1 MWVRF
6 DEALK
11 EASLHSLFEPRVLLR
26 YFSQMQKPQTGRL
39 DLPLKRLLDQVHDL
53 VQVVVPSGEVLY
65 VNDTW
70 QKVLGYSAD
79 EALHLQWLDVVHPES
94 RDRLINALQSLQAGK
109 AVAPI
114 DVTLVSRSGRLTPAT
129 GILDYHN
136 TPHQTEQ
143 IWCLWQPCESS
154 ADNPAPRIPLEQSQP
169 PQTALDTAPEFL
181 SSDSVL
187 DYLPIGVVQKDLDG
201 RITAANAA
209 AAHLYGYLSIGELI
223 QASTRSPS
231 SDEVIVHYVQPNA
244 WQTFLSQLKEE
255 GKVRHFRTQIQR
267 PDGQMLWVSESGRL
281 VCDRHNTPLYY
292 EGIVEDISHEQKL
305 HSYLER
311 TNQALESQQYLVSSD
326 ATEPDP
332 SDMSLS
338 SESLVSAQ
346 RIAGVAREARFQA
359 IFENASVGIVT
370 LDPCG
375 RILEAN
381 TALETMLGYS
391 QAELLCKT
399 LFHFTL
405 AEDLTQ
411 DVANFQALIDGNQ
424 EQYSIERRCL
434 RKDGTHLWIK
444 LTTATVRDE
453 SRCPCLILGIIEK
466 ISEQK
471 DAQAAL
477 RDSKVQFQNLVANVP
492 GMIFRL
498 TQLQGDTDYAQASQ
512 RQFSFSYVSPGC
524 RDIFEMEAE
533 EISAS
538 AASVFE
544 CIFED
549 DLQTFYSSLSRSA
562 HSLAPWLWE
571 GRILLKSGD
580 LKWIQAIA
588 QPQRRLDGSS
598 LWDGV
603 LMDITSRKQVEDR
616 LRLLESVVT
625 NANDSIIITE
635 TEPLSEP
642 GPRIVYVNPAF
653 TRNTGYHLDEV
664 LGKSPRLLQGPKTNR
679 KSLDIIRDA
688 LERWTTAKV
697 ELINYRKDRSEFW
710 VDTVIVPITDA
721 SGHTTHWM
729 AIQRDVTE
737 RKQLEEEILKAL
749 AKERELSD
757 LKSRFISTTSHEFRT
772 PLTTIMSSVEILDYF
787 KNSEEEEKELFQQVY
802 ESIQH
807 MTRLLDDVLFI
818 GRAERDRLEIEYI
831 ELELDTF
838 CKDTVIQAQRSFGK
852 SHVVTFTQSGTP
864 RPAFLDSKLLRQML
878 NNLLSN
884 AVKYSEPHSRVECN
898 LTYEDGTCILQIRDE
913 GIGIPLDD
921 QTRLFEFFHRG
932 SNVGAIQGTG
942 LGLAIV
948 KKSVD
953 LHHGTI
959 KVESDSGK
967 GTCITITLPL
977 RQSFSNA
984 DTSVAN

>member
-1 MWVRF
+1 MVDLSRF
-6 DEALK
+6 LLK
-11 EASLHSLFEPRVLLR
+11 YS
-26 YFSQMQKPQTGRL
+26 SQMQKPQTERL

-53 VQVVVPSGEVLY
+53 VQVVIPSGKLLY

-70 QKVLGYSAD
+70 QKVLGYLAS
-79 EALHLQWLDVVHPES
+79 EAPHLHWLDVVHPES
-94 RDRLINALQSLQAGK
+94 RDRLINALQSLHVGK
-109 AVAPI
+109 AVPPI
-114 DVTLVSRSGRLTPAT
+114 DVTLISRSGRLIPAT

-136 TPHQTEQ
+136 TPNQTEQ
-143 IWCLWQPCESS
+143 IWCLWQPHESS
-154 ADNPAPRIPLEQSQP
+154 ANNPAPRIPLEQ
-169 PQTALDTAPEFL
+169 PQTPPSALGVHLQFL
-181 SSDSVL
+181 SSGSAL
-187 DYLPIGVVQKDLDG
+187 EYLPIGVVQKDLEG
-201 RITAANAA
+201 RMTAANTAVA
-209 AAHLYGYLSIGELI
+209 CLYGYDSIDALI
-223 QASTRSPS
+223 QASASAQSFSEASP
-231 SDEVIVHYVQPNA
+231 HYVQPNH
-244 WQTFLSQLKEE
+244 WQTLLSQLKDQGEMRHV
-255 GKVRHFRTQIQR
+255 KAQVRRR
-267 PDGQMLWVSESGRL
+267 DGQVLWVSESGRL

-292 EGIVEDISHEQKL
+292 EGIIEDISREQHL
-305 HSYLER
+305 HAYLER
-311 TNQALESQQYLVSSD
+311 TNQALESWHQHDSPEAAEHLNSRSNLD
-326 ATEPDP
+326 LL
-332 SDMSLS
+332 LS
-338 SESLVSAQ
+338 GQ
-346 RIAGVAREARFQA
+346 RIEAVAREARFQA

-370 LDPCG
+370 LDLCG

-381 TALETMLGYS
+381 AALEIMLGYS
-391 QAELLCKT
+391 QSELICKT

-405 AEDLTQ
+405 AEDLAQ
-411 DVANFQALIDGNQ
+411 DIANFQALIDGTQ
-424 EQYSIERRCL
+424 EQYSLERRCL
-434 RKDGTHLWIK
+434 RKDGEPLWIR

-453 SRCPCLILGIIEK
+453 SRCPCLVLGIIEK

-477 RDSKVQFQNLVANVP
+477 QDSKVQFQNLVANVP

-498 TQLQGDTDYAQASQ
+498 AQSASDGP
-512 RQFSFSYVSPGC
+512 FSFSYVSPGC
-524 RDIFEMEAE
+524 RDIFEMEAQ
-533 EISAS
+533 EISA
-538 AASVFE
+538 AANSVFD

-549 DLQTFYSSLSRSA
+549 ELQTFHSSLARSA

-571 GRILLKSGD
+571 GRIFLKSGD

-588 QPQRRLDGSS
+588 QPQRRLDGTT

-635 TEPLSEP
+635 AEPLSEP

-653 TRNTGYHLDEV
+653 TRNTGYQLDEV
-664 LGKSPRLLQGPKTNR
+664 LGKSPRLLQGPKTSR
-679 KSLDIIRDA
+679 KTLDTIRHA
-688 LERWTTAKV
+688 LEQWSTVKV

-721 SGHTTHWM
+721 SGYTTHWM
-729 AIQRDVTE
+729 AIQRDITE
-737 RKQLEEEILKAL
+737 RKHLEEEILKAL

-787 KNSEEEEKELFQQVY
+787 DNSEEEEKELFQQVY

-818 GRAERDRLEIEYI
+818 GRAERDRLELECV
-831 ELELDTF
+831 ELDLDTF
-838 CKDTVIQAQRSFGK
+838 CKDTVVQAQRSFGK
-852 SHVVTFTQSGTP
+852 NHLVVFNQSGTP
-864 RPAFLDSKLLRQML
+864 KRVSLDSKLLRQML

-884 AVKYSEPHSRVECN
+884 AVKYSEPHSRVE
-898 LTYEDGTCILQIRDE
+898 LSLIYEDEVCIFQIQDE
-913 GIGIPLDD
+913 GIGIPIDD
-921 QTRLFEFFHRG
+921 QARLFEFFHRG

-959 KVESDSGK
+959 EVQSGSGE

-977 RQSFSNA
+977 RQGASNA
-984 DTSVAN
+984 HDSTLT